1 MKRKQELRPG
11 DGVDVRVFKWNGS
24 FADGHVND
32 REAWIPGTVH
42 HVDDST
48 VTILIH
54 EGIKYRVYPFESS
67 DWRPA

>member
-1 MKRKQELRPG
+1 
-11 DGVDVRVFKWNGS
+11 
-24 FADGHVND
+24 
-32 REAWIPGTVH
+32 VH

-54 EGIKYRVYPFESS
+54 ESMERRVYPFESS